1 MSLDADSIL
10 HKVDGQASRVTQ
22 GEALVV
28 LAEQRELHRLNAVGT
43 RVWELCDGRSVGAIV
58 NAIVAEFE
66 VDPPLAQ
73 ADVLAFLE
81 QLLGLGALRLQD
93 AS

>member
-28 LAEQRELHRLNAVGT
+28 LAEQRQLHRLNAVGT
-43 RVWELCDGRSVGAIV
+43 RVWELCDGRPVGAIV
-58 NAIVAEFE
+58 EAIVDEFE
-66 VDPPLAQ
+66 VDGPHAHS
-73 ADVLAFLE
+73 DVLTFLE
-81 QLLGLGALRLQD
+81 QLLALGALRVQV
-93 AS
+93 SP